1 MGYGFAAATLSHR
14 NLNPPMWSIMREKRR
29 VFFLTALLIMLAA
42 QPVHAAANSGT
53 FGAKSVIAM
62 DFASGKIL
70 YEENADQQ
78 IPPASLT
85 KVLTLY
91 LAFEAI
97 QQHRLSLTDTV
108 LVTPEATH
116 AGGSRM
122 NIRPGERVIVREI
135 MKGIAVASG
144 NDACVALAQHLSGT
158 ADYQPFVNAMNAKAR
173 ELGMASTVF
182 KNPNGMPAEG
192 QVTTARDM
200 LRLSAQY
207 LRRFPQALTFH
218 SMTTYVHNNHNH
230 RNANRLLN
238 TYEGVDG
245 LKTGYVC
252 ASGYNNVVTAK
263 RGDTRIVAVVLG
275 ARSAGARALA
285 SRRLLDIAF
294 ERQHQGQYLAVLDGP
309 KGRVSAAPAAAPAPA
324 VAQAPAQ
331 AADPDLHA
339 ARQLADL
346 RASQVRPSADKEAA
360 LREAPAA
367 ADESPFKLLQ
377 RKNGRREYAI
387 QVNSFQSRQK
397 AQRRAQHLEKKGLP
411 VKVVATRLGGS
422 KWYRVLVGPYADIDA
437 AKKTRDKLARGAVS
451 EQ

>member
-1 MGYGFAAATLSHR
+1 
-14 NLNPPMWSIMREKRR
+14 MREKRR

-42 QPVHAAANSGT
+42 QPVHAANNPAA

-62 DFASGKIL
+62 DFATGKIL
-70 YEENADQQ
+70 YEENADEQ

-85 KVLTLY
+85 KVLTLF

-108 LVTPEATH
+108 LVTSEATQ

-122 NIRPGERVIVREI
+122 NVRPGERVIVREI

-144 NDACVALAQHLSGT
+144 NDACVALAQHLSGGP
-158 ADYQPFVNAMNAKAR
+158 DYQPFINAMNAKAR
-173 ELGMASTVF
+173 ELGMTSTVF
-182 KNPNGMPAEG
+182 KNPNGMPADG

-200 LRLSAQY
+200 LRLSSSY
-207 LRRFPQALTFH
+207 LKRFPQALTFH

-230 RNANRLLN
+230 HNANRLLN

-245 LKTGYVC
+245 LKTGYVR

-275 ARSAGARALA
+275 ARSAGGRALA
-285 SRRLLDIAF
+285 SRRVLDVAF
-294 ERQHQGQYLAVLDGP
+294 QRLQQGQHLAVLDEG
-309 KGRVSAAPAAAPAPA
+309 KGRAPAAAPVAAQA
-324 VAQAPAQ
+324 VAQAAQ
-331 AADPDLHA
+331 AADADLHA

-346 RASQVRPSADKEAA
+346 RASQVRQNAP
-360 LREAPAA
+360 APAA
-367 ADESPFKLLQ
+367 QETAQQAAANSGDAPFKLLQ
-377 RKNGRREYAI
+377 RKNGRAEYAI
-387 QVNSFQSRQK
+387 QVNSFQSRRK
-397 AQRRAQHLEKKGLP
+397 AERRAQHLEKKGLP
-411 VKVVATRLGGS
+411 VKVVATNLGGS
-422 KWYRVLVGPYADIDA
+422 KWYRVLVGPYADLDA
-437 AKKTRDKLARGAVS
+437 ARKTRDMLAQGAVS